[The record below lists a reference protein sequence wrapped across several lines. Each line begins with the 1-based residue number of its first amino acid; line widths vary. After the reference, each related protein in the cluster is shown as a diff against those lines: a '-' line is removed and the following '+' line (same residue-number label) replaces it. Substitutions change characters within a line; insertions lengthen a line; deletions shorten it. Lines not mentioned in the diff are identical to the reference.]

1 MANEIKLKIKVDD
14 DGSLSIVGKEA
25 KAAADELDGVSKA
38 GNKMGKSSKD
48 ADRNLKGLSRQS
60 ANTTKNFSK
69 MQQGMTG
76 GLVPAYAIL
85 ASNVFALSAAF
96 EFFKRAAD
104 LANLEASQIYVSYT
118 HLTLPTNREV

>member
-1 MANEIKLKIKVDD
+1 MANEIRLKIKVDD

-25 KAAADELDGVSKA
+25 KTASEELDKVGKA
-38 GNKMGKSSKD
+38 GGRMGKSARD
-48 ADRNLKGLSRQS
+48 ADRNMKGLSKQS
-60 ANTTKNFSK
+60 ANANKNFSK

-104 LANLEASQIYVSYT
+104 LKNLET
-118 HLTLPTNREV
+118 ET